1 VFSYTCREKIQV
13 CAPLFWQ
20 DFQSGKPLKIFIQ
33 CMLPV
38 YQGNHIHRQ
47 DSEDE
52 FNGAVGFAARETSQD
67 KKNQFF

>member
-1 VFSYTCREKIQV
+1 
-13 CAPLFWQ
+13 
-20 DFQSGKPLKIFIQ
+20 
-33 CMLPV
+33 MLPV
-38 YQGNHIHRQ
+38 YRGNHIHRQ